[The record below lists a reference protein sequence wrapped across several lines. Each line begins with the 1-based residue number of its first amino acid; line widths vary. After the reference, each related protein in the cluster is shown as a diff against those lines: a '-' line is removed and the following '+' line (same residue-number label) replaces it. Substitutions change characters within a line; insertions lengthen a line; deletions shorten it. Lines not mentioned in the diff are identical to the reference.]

1 MQITYKGLII
11 NINEYDHRSITIDMP
26 FFTSPTEPSGGLCRS
41 DGIRPPVEVKLNN
54 IVIHEMFDESDDRWK
69 NEQTTN

>member
-1 MQITYKGLII
+1 MQIEYKGLII
-11 NINEYDHRSITIDMP
+11 NINEYDHLEPSGGLWLITIDMP
-26 FFTSPTEPSGGLCRS
+26 FFTSPSRS

-54 IVIHEMFDESDDRWK
+54 IVIHEMFDESDNRWK

>member
-1 MQITYKGLII
+1 
-11 NINEYDHRSITIDMP
+11 MP

-54 IVIHEMFDESDDRWK
+54 IVIHEMFDESDNRWM